1 MRQPD
6 MAIAYFGQFYLKWLA
21 IAQILGSF
29 FPQYKLSVNFV
40 PKMCLAPIWAKLF
53 ANSSGHPVSG
63 KAAFQLRRKDSEAI
77 FCRLLVRK
85 CQPVQCPLSG
95 LPQISGAIVAQQSRL
110 TCPIKNPQI
119 VSPFKT
125 LLRTGDLCKRVKLFY
140 LNVSNFARLRSQ
152 RPLHVQ
158 GDAGLPG

>member
-1 MRQPD
+1 VLILCQKCVWLQ
-6 MAIAYFGQFYLKWLA
+6 FGQ
-21 IAQILGSF
+21 SF
-29 FPQYKLSVNFV
+29 SQTRLVTLSV
-40 PKMCLAPIWAKLF
+40 AKLPF
-53 ANSSGHPVSG
+53 NFDEKTPKQFFVAFSSESVN
-63 KAAFQLRRKDSEAI
+63 
-77 FCRLLVRK
+77 
-85 CQPVQCPLSG
+85 LSNVHYRAM
-95 LPQISGAIVAQQSRL
+95 PQISGAIVAQQSRL